1 MTQNLMGSLNYCSL
15 YVGLY
20 YTYYHHLPCHHF
32 RQFINRLISLL
43 PLHLNHFNSQKI
55 LSITIKPFLL
65 NVLIIFTFS
74 IFSSNQFASFSNTIS
89 SLTRLCIFKVTSLSY
104 TLSILFELLLH
115 FCSLI
120 IR

>member
-1 MTQNLMGSLNYCSL
+1 MGSLNCCSL

-43 PLHLNHFNSQKI
+43 PLYLNHFYPKRIS
-55 LSITIKPFLL
+55 SITIKPFLL
-65 NVLIIFTFS
+65 NVLIFFTFS
-74 IFSSNQFASFSNTIS
+74 IFSSNQFASFSQTIS
-89 SLTRLCIFKVTSLSY
+89 SLTRSCIFIVIFLSC
-104 TLSILFELLLH
+104 TLSILFESLLH